1 MVWEGPK
8 DSKLILSGVGW
19 ASPQYPQALRDVS
32 NQQVGPKGQDVFS
45 TVFFVCLFGRAQM
58 SEDHFLHCNCWEKNL
73 PGLIISVCLWR
84 EIRPVLHLREL
95 MESTIQVVQDLLAL
109 Y

>member
-45 TVFFVCLFGRAQM
+45 TVFFVCLGGPRCLKIIFSTVIAGR
-58 SEDHFLHCNCWEKNL
+58 K
-73 PGLIISVCLWR
+73 ISL
-84 EIRPVLHLREL
+84 
-95 MESTIQVVQDLLAL
+95 D
-109 Y
+109 